1 MTIESFANPI
11 IQTITH
17 YNNGEFDAKIINDF
31 IIEITDKKD
40 QKYYLIF
47 EPKEI
52 FCKVDDL
59 TLFLELLD
67 KVKFESENILRIPF
81 FAGCSGYDL
90 GYFLTGN
97 NISLSK
103 ELDQK
108 ISFEILPIDFNILGL
123 HRFLNYVDML
133 YDSRPIFKSNNTFGD
148 YLRYFEKV
156 IQEKDDK
163 INMII
168 PPIGLISRSP
178 KTPFLKAIIENY
190 EEAQYAKTGSRPQL
204 RPTDQL

>member
-1 MTIESFANPI
+1 MRIDSFANPI

-31 IIEITDKKD
+31 IIEITDKED
-40 QKYYLIF
+40 QKFYLIF

-52 FCKVDDL
+52 FYKVDAL
-59 TLFLELLD
+59 TLFLKALD
-67 KVKFESENILRIPF
+67 STKFKSDNILRIPF
-81 FAGCSGYDL
+81 FAGCSGYDI

-97 NISLSK
+97 AISLNK
-103 ELDQK
+103 ELNQK

-133 YDSRPIFKSNNTFGD
+133 YKERPIFKSNNTFKN
-148 YLRYFEKV
+148 YIEYFEEI

-163 INMII
+163 INLVL
-168 PPIGLISRSP
+168 PPVGLISRSSN
-178 KTPFLKAIIENY
+178 TPFLSNIIDSY
-190 EEAQYAKTGSRPQL
+190 EETQYAKTGHRPQL